1 MEEDPDNDK
10 SHNERNN
17 EMEEAPT
24 LNPTP
29 LNQLDFYQVNLFTYC
44 QTDSTYP
51 THSSK
56 KASRISSPGC
66 YFS

>member
-1 MEEDPDNDK
+1 MEEDPENGK
-10 SHNERNN
+10 MHNERNN
-17 EMEEAPT
+17 EMEEAAT

-44 QTDSTYP
+44 QTDSTYS